1 MFAFWSLDR
10 CNELQTLLDRMK
22 PSNGSMVSLYEQ
34 VEEHVRPWINIVD
47 GIQNENVKTPSSSST
62 ISLQKL
68 KQSLE
73 KLLLE
78 QN

>member
-1 MFAFWSLDR
+1 
-10 CNELQTLLDRMK
+10 
-22 PSNGSMVSLYEQ
+22 MVSLYEQ

-47 GIQNENVKTPSSSST
+47 GIQSDDVKTSSSSTSSSST

>member
-1 MFAFWSLDR
+1 
-10 CNELQTLLDRMK
+10 MK
-22 PSNGSMVSLYEQ
+22 PINGSMVSLYEQ

-78 QN
+78 QNE

>member
-1 MFAFWSLDR
+1 
-10 CNELQTLLDRMK
+10 MK
-22 PSNGSMVSLYEQ
+22 PINGSMVSVYEQ

-47 GIQNENVKTPSSSST
+47 GVQNENVKPSSSSSAT